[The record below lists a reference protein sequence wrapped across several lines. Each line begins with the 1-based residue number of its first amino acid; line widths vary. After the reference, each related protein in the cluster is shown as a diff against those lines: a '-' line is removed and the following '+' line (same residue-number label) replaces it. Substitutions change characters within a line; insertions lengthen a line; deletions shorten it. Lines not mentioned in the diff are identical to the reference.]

1 MATDTRLKASLGR
14 TSSSLE
20 RLKTSSKKL
29 DRRAKGLENRL
40 IEIRDALK
48 TGRGQKIRGDLTRAV
63 RVANQIALDVELLMV
78 RANRLDFKAR
88 NLQLDAQYSL
98 TGANAQRQNELVE
111 EAQTIRDAS
120 ANFVSTYNAM
130 LKTTRESASEL
141 KKYSITAEWHYK
153 IDLCIDAFRAGYD
166 ELGLT
171 NLLNLVYGPN
181 TPPDHRRRALT
192 ELISWGHTV
201 QDQELIALGV
211 AHSSAYRI
219 PPERYSASDRELL
232 LRIEG
237 YRLMHPFAH
246 EDGLLYLL
254 DALRRGTE
262 DAFLAAA
269 NLASGANI
277 SSIPDFGRALQVQWI
292 NRALAVRG
300 LEPIYLNPA
309 LSDVP
314 FDQVDCD
321 IAEGTEVANGALVS
335 VIIPAWNSAKWLP
348 TTIRGLQKQSWRNLE
363 IIVVDD
369 CSTDDTLAVAKAL
382 AAEDKR
388 IKVLANETNRGA
400 YGSRNWGLEIS
411 SGTYITVHD
420 ADDWSHPRKIERQVN
435 HLVQNPDIV
444 ANLSQSVRIE
454 PDNLMFFAQYG
465 REIMRQNSSS
475 VMFTRDTVFAT
486 LGYWDEVK
494 FGADTEFHHRIR
506 SAFGPDSAPV
516 ARLGLLSLTRYHAE
530 SLTGGGKHST
540 QRGIVG
546 ARRDYLRKFDDWHA
560 KGKLEGTSLYLDRA
574 VVDRPFPIPVSS
586 AVDENNQA
594 HFDLL
599 VMANLAIDTD
609 WLLSVY
615 AQVKKLTKAGK
626 SVAFLHLPG
635 LQRPSQQ
642 PSVTFEGLLV
652 ECSAIR
658 IYAENDCEASV
669 VWIQA
674 SSLRAKNTML
684 PEMSSKHVEVVI
696 DDATLEVNLDSVSA
710 LAKEYFSTAPTIS
723 VGDRE
728 SEQAAQNWP
737 GAIRPAAKI
746 WKASTRSSSV

>member
-1 MATDTRLKASLGR
+1 MATDTKLKASLGR
-14 TSSSLE
+14 TSASLE
-20 RLKTSSKKL
+20 RLQQSTKKL

-48 TGRGQKIRGDLTRAV
+48 TGRGQKIRGDITRAL
-63 RVANQIALDVELLMV
+63 RVANQISLDVELLRL
-78 RANRLDFKAR
+78 RADRLDFKAR
-88 NLQLDAQYSL
+88 NLQLDAKHSL
-98 TGANAQRQNELVE
+98 DGGSAHRQAELVE
-111 EAQTIRDAS
+111 LAQVIRDA
-120 ANFVSTYNAM
+120 AAQVVSGYGTL
-130 LKTTRESASEL
+130 LKTTRERAIEL

-181 TPPDHRRRALT
+181 TPPDHRRRALS
-192 ELISWGHTV
+192 ELLSWGHTI
-201 QDQELIALGV
+201 QDQELITLSV
-211 AHSSAYRI
+211 AHSNAYRVM
-219 PPERYSASDRELL
+219 PDRMSASDRELL

-237 YRLMHPFAH
+237 HRLLHPFGH

-254 DALRRGTE
+254 DALKRGTE

-269 NLASGANI
+269 NLASTAEI
-277 SSIPDFGRALQVQWI
+277 SSIPDFGRNLQIQWI
-292 NRALAVRG
+292 NRALALRG
-300 LEPIYLNPA
+300 LEPIYLNA
-309 LSDVP
+309 AHSEVP

-321 IAEGTEVANGALVS
+321 IAEGTEVANGPLVS
-335 VIIPAWNSAKWLP
+335 VIIPAWNSEKWLP

-363 IIVVDD
+363 ILIVDD
-369 CSTDDTLAVAKAL
+369 CSTDNTLKVAKAL
-382 AAEDKR
+382 AAQDKR

-400 YGSRNWGLEIS
+400 YGSRNWALEVS
-411 SGTYITVHD
+411 TGTYITVHD

-454 PDNLMFFAQYG
+454 PDNLLFFAQYG

-475 VMFTRDTVFAT
+475 VMFTRDMVFNT

-506 SAFGPDSAPV
+506 SAFGPGSAPV
-516 ARLGLLSLTRYHAE
+516 ARLGLLSLTRYHSE

-560 KGKLEGTSLYLDRA
+560 KGKDEGTSLYLERS
-574 VVDRPFPIPVSS
+574 VQDRPFPIPVSS

-599 VMANLAIDTD
+599 IMANLGLDTD
-609 WLLSVY
+609 WLDSAFDATRKLS
-615 AQVKKLTKAGK
+615 KAGR

-635 LQRPSQQ
+635 IQRPSLQ
-642 PSVTFEGLLV
+642 PSAKFEQLLV
-652 ECSAIR
+652 ESTAVR
-658 IYAENDCEASV
+658 IYTENDSEANH

-674 SSLRAKNTML
+674 STLRAKNVML
-684 PEMSSKHVEVVI
+684 PDLKSGQVHVIV
-696 DDATLEVNLDSVSA
+696 DDATLEVDFDSIAA
-710 LAKEYFSTAPTIS
+710 LAHEYFGSSPELFTC
-723 VGDRE
+723 DRE
-728 SEQAAQNWP
+728 TAEASQLWRGALRPSE
-737 GAIRPAAKI
+737 KL
-746 WKASTRSSSV
+746 WKASTQVSSI